1 MARVRVVLVRPE
13 TSANVGACARVV
25 SNTGCAGLDL
35 VDPGDFRTVEC
46 WRTAWGAHEVLEQ
59 ARVFPDLAQALEG
72 VVLAVALTGRHPAG
86 APVADVRDAAT
97 EIEALGRESG
107 AALVFGPE
115 TNGLTNDEIG
125 LCGRAAT
132 IPADP
137 GQPSYNLSHAVAIAA
152 YEVRR
157 AGWRDGARARARAR
171 ARATHDQKERLLEL
185 LEAGLVATDALPRAN
200 RSSYFAEW
208 RALVQRMD
216 LTPKELKLLEHM
228 ARKMKRAGA
237 A

>member
-13 TSANVGACARVV
+13 TSANVGACARLV

-35 VDPGDFRTVEC
+35 VNPGDFRTVEC

-72 VVLAVALTGRHPAG
+72 VALAVAMTGRHPAG
-86 APVADVRDAAT
+86 APVVDVRAAAA
-97 EIEALGRESG
+97 EIGALGREAC

-157 AGWRDGARARARAR
+157 AGRRDGARTR

-185 LEAGLVATDALPRAN
+185 LAAGLVATDALPRAN
-200 RSSYFAEW
+200 RSSYFAQW

-216 LTPKELKLLEHM
+216 LTPKELNLLEHM

>member
-25 SNTGCAGLDL
+25 RNTGCAGLDL
-35 VDPGDFRTVEC
+35 VSAGDYRTVEC
-46 WRTAWGAHEVLEQ
+46 WRTAWGAHEVLEE
-59 ARVFPDLAQALEG
+59 AREFPDLARALQG
-72 VVLAVALTGRHPAG
+72 VALAVALTGRNPEG
-86 APVADVRDAAT
+86 APVADVREAAA
-97 EIEALGRESG
+97 EIAGLGREAV

-137 GQPSYNLSHAVAIAA
+137 SQPSYNLSHAVAIAA
-152 YEVRR
+152 YEARR
-157 AGWRDGARARARAR
+157 ASRRDGVPAR

-200 RSSYFAEW
+200 RQSYFAEW
-208 RALVQRMD
+208 RALVQRID
-216 LTPKELKLLEHM
+216 LTPRELKLLEHM
-228 ARKMKRAGA
+228 ARKMKRAGSA
-237 A
+237 

>member
-25 SNTGCAGLDL
+25 RNTGCAGLDL
-35 VDPGDFRTVEC
+35 VSPGDFRTVEC
-46 WRTAWGAHEVLEQ
+46 WRTAWGAHEVLEE
-59 ARVFPDLAQALEG
+59 ARVFPDLAPALEG
-72 VVLAVALTGRHPAG
+72 VALAVALTGRHPAG
-86 APVADVRDAAT
+86 APVVDVRDAAA
-97 EIEALGRESG
+97 EIAALGRESS

-137 GQPSYNLSHAVAIAA
+137 KQPSYNLSHAVAIAA
-152 YEVRR
+152 YEARR
-157 AGWRDGARARARAR
+157 AVKRDRSSAR

-185 LEAGLVATDALPRAN
+185 LESGLVATNALPRAN
-200 RSSYFAEW
+200 RASYFAEW

-216 LTPKELKLLEHM
+216 LSPKELKLLEHM
-228 ARKMKRAGA
+228 ARKMKRAGFA
-237 A
+237 